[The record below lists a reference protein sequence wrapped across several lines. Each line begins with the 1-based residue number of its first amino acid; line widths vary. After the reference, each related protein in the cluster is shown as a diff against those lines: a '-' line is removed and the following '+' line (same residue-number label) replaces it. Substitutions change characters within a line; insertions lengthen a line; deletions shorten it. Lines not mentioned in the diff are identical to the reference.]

1 MNRGTRSLW
10 SAFALIAVLLAL
22 VALPAVAS
30 ATPTDDVYG
39 GTLGQVESNTQAKSD
54 KSGLPFTGLDVGI
67 VVLAGGF
74 LVGTG
79 LVIRRASRGS

>member
-1 MNRGTRSLW
+1 MSINFR
-10 SAFALIAVLLAL
+10 F
-22 VALPAVAS
+22 
-30 ATPTDDVYG
+30 PTI
-39 GTLGQVESNTQAKSD
+39 SAKSD